1 MKIFHMTLELMYV
14 YVIGHIHHVIQELD
28 MGIINIGHV
37 MVTQHSPTATQITKY
52 LVVTIRKDY
61 STLATLCTKD
71 IAITIKMKNY
81 SILATMKNI
90 IKNYSTITT
99 LATRDLV
106 VTIKDPIKNNI
117 ELETI
122 PTARELLINIGR
134 NIDVCLETVI

>member
-28 MGIINIGHV
+28 MGIINIGRV
-37 MVTQHSPTATQITKY
+37 MGLKVTQHSPTATQITKY

-71 IAITIKMKNY
+71 IAITMNY
-81 SILATMKNI
+81 SSLATMKNI
-90 IKNYSTITT
+90 IKNYITITT

-106 VTIKDPIKNNI
+106 VTIKDPINNI

-122 PTARELLINIGR
+122 PTARELLINIRR